1 MYLKNITEEVIKLK
15 NELADSKIIED
26 KKLIIDNLKVLLTN
40 AVKKRANGK
49 IGIAFSGGV
58 DSTLI
63 AFICHNLGL
72 DFTLYNVGVEGA
84 KDLEWAKKIS
94 EYYKWEIKQ
103 RILDVEEAEEIIKE
117 VVTILPD
124 VNVVKVGVACPEL
137 VVFRMAKEDG
147 CDVVLGGLGSEEIY
161 AGYERHLKALDVNEE
176 CWKGLLNIFERD
188 LSRDFAV
195 INHIGINVECP
206 FLDKELVKFSMQIKP
221 EYKINKEVKKLV
233 LRETAVELGLKK
245 EFAFRPK
252 VAAQYGSA
260 FDKAIDKLTRK
271 NGFKFKKDYLESLK

>member
-1 MYLKNITEEVIKLK
+1 MNLKNITEEVIELK
-15 NELADSKIIED
+15 KELADSNIIDDKNLIIE
-26 KKLIIDNLKVLLTN
+26 KLKELLTES
-40 AVKKRANGK
+40 VKKRAKGK
-49 IGIAFSGGV
+49 VGIAFSGGV
-58 DSTLI
+58 DSTVI
-63 AFICHNLGL
+63 AFICHNLGI

-84 KDLEWAKKIS
+84 KDLEWAKEIS
-94 EYYKWEIKQ
+94 TNYGWKIKQ
-103 RILDVEEAEEIIKE
+103 KVLNLEEAEEIIKE
-117 VVTILPD
+117 VVSILPD
-124 VNVVKVGVACPEL
+124 INVVKVGVACPEL
-137 VVFRMAKEDG
+137 VVLKMAKDDA

-195 INHIGINVECP
+195 INHVGINVECP

-221 EYKINKEVKKLV
+221 EYKINKEVKKLI
-233 LRETAVELGLKK
+233 LRETAAALGLKR

-260 FDKAIDKLTRK
+260 FDKAMDKLTRK
-271 NGFKFKKDYLESLK
+271 NGFKFKKDYLERLK